1 MWHTKCVNQVS
12 REQQRVGNWSRIP
25 NITQNFMHK
34 AISWRLLIHT
44 CSVPCAATP
53 ECLWPVVTSSH
64 LSPFN
69 KKMCLLCTGMHRKSI
84 EAAEQLK
91 DDGCSSD
98 KEDQHETSSMTTDKS
113 DNSANNSSSQQP
125 QQQQQ
130 QQSQL
135 NHNAAENNKEMH
147 QIRLQDLQ
155 HQIDHQNHQSSALQ
169 LAHTTDPEEFRNNS
183 IACLRAKAQE
193 HSAKILSLS
202 ADAVMLVNRTT
213 SAVNSGTTTTAA
225 SAAVSHCDA
234 NANSLTGRQHQ
245 GDVLLTSSDTSSSM
259 FWQQSTG
266 QTLWNHRL
274 SLSVYFCTSAI

>member
-1 MWHTKCVNQVS
+1 M
-12 REQQRVGNWSRIP
+12 
-25 NITQNFMHK
+25 
-34 AISWRLLIHT
+34 
-44 CSVPCAATP
+44 
-53 ECLWPVVTSSH
+53 
-64 LSPFN
+64 SPFN
-69 KKMCLLCTGMHRKSI
+69 TNMCLLCTGMHRKSI

-113 DNSANNSSSQQP
+113 DNSANNSSPQQP
-125 QQQQQ
+125 QQQ

-169 LAHTTDPEEFRNNS
+169 LAHATDPEEFRNNS

-213 SAVNSGTTTTAA
+213 SAVNSGTTS

-234 NANSLTGRQHQ
+234 NANSLTSRQHQ

-259 FWQQSTG
+259 F
-266 QTLWNHRL
+266 
-274 SLSVYFCTSAI
+274 

>member
-1 MWHTKCVNQVS
+1 
-12 REQQRVGNWSRIP
+12 
-25 NITQNFMHK
+25 MHK
-34 AISWRLLIHT
+34 AIPWRLLLQT
-44 CSVPCAATP
+44 CSVRCAATP
-53 ECLWPVVTSSH
+53 ECLRPLTADSH

-69 KKMCLLCTGMHRKSI
+69 MKMCLLCTGMHRKSI

-91 DDGCSSD
+91 DDGCNSD

-113 DNSANNSSSQQP
+113 DNSVNNSSSQQP

-130 QQSQL
+130 QSQL
-135 NHNAAENNKEMH
+135 NHNATENNKEMH

-213 SAVNSGTTTTAA
+213 SAVNSGTTTAA
-225 SAAVSHCDA
+225 TSASHCDA

-259 FWQQSTG
+259 F
-266 QTLWNHRL
+266 
-274 SLSVYFCTSAI
+274 